1 MPIRYLD
8 EQPTSETLSQ
18 EAMTATAQDTTPDYL
33 KALNADTILNDDISL
48 DEGAL
53 DKLSFASKE
62 IGKAYLKGS
71 ATLARGVGGLITFAG
86 DNLRV
91 PKDVM
96 EYSKEYGYGLGAN
109 MEVKDKLGATL
120 STIGS
125 GISNF
130 FKYGEEAE
138 ILQPDQKIAK
148 GSFLD
153 NPSWTRALS
162 IVSGSLPNMAAGGFV
177 GMASKPILGIAFMT
191 GLESEDV
198 YSDAKAMGK
207 SQLEADLLFGAT
219 AAGVGTLEA
228 FLSPIGGNIGASVSG
243 FKQYI
248 VNGVTGGFK
257 EGATEGRW

>member
-8 EQPTSETLSQ
+8 EQQPTSETLSQ

-153 NPSWTRALS
+153 NPSWTRAL
-162 IVSGSLPNMAAGGFV
+162 
-177 GMASKPILGIAFMT
+177 PI
-191 GLESEDV
+191 
-198 YSDAKAMGK
+198 
-207 SQLEADLLFGAT
+207 
-219 AAGVGTLEA
+219 
-228 FLSPIGGNIGASVSG
+228 
-243 FKQYI
+243 
-248 VNGVTGGFK
+248 VTGK
-257 EGATEGRW
+257 QIGRAHV